1 MDAVSE
7 TCRCEWDKV
16 WEMPVLQFLNILSYR
31 KEKIDKER
39 KEIEDWK
46 RRN

>member
-16 WEMPVLQFLNILSYR
+16 WEMSAVEFLNVLSYR
-31 KEKIDKER
+31 KDKIEKEKKD
-39 KEIEDWK
+39 IEQWK
-46 RRN
+46 RRH